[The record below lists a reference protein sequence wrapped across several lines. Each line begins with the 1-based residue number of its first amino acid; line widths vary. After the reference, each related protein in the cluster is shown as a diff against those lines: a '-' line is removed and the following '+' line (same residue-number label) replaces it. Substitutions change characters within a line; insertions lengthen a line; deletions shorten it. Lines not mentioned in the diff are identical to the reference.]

1 MAAGRYRSRRDQTV
15 ESVLHR
21 VTDIFQ
27 PINGIRVGD
36 LRARSNTFCAEQ
48 RHRFDGPMGCV

>member
-1 MAAGRYRSRRDQTV
+1 
-15 ESVLHR
+15 VLHR